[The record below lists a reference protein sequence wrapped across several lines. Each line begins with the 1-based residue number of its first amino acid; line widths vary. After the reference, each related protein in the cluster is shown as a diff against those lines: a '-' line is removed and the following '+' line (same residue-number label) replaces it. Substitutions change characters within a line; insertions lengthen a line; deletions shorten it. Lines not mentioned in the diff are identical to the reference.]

1 MKKFFSILSLTIAL
15 LVPTVSTVPNVEA
28 SDARALINSAPLK
41 PTFTGFDPC
50 DRIVCNTLNRIV
62 KPNMDTYAKVKVCY
76 DYLIESC
83 MYGDNRTM
91 NRYPVGTVDEG
102 PILAYSI
109 LTEHV
114 GACDHYSCAF
124 AALVRAIGLNCYTIY
139 GQTAR
144 ADGGF
149 TGHIWTVIKIDGV
162 EYVFDPQI
170 DDNIAKGGPIGYY
183 RFCVR
188 YDETPGSYA
197 NHTLSP
203 YFMPINY

>member
-1 MKKFFSILSLTIAL
+1 MKKFFLIIGLLISLL
-15 LVPTVSTVPNVEA
+15 NPTVEA
-28 SDARALINSAPLK
+28 SDARTLINSAPLN
-41 PTFTGFDPC
+41 PTVTNFEPC
-50 DRIVCNTLNRIV
+50 NAIVQNTLARIV

-91 NRYPVGTVDEG
+91 NLYPAGTPDEG
-102 PILAYSI
+102 AILAYAMLS
-109 LTEHV
+109 EHV

-139 GQTAR
+139 GQTSR

-149 TGHIWTVIKIDGV
+149 TGHIWTVINIDGV

-170 DDNIAKGGPIGYY
+170 DDNIARGGSTGYY
-183 RFCVR
+183 RFCMT
-188 YDETPGSYA
+188 YDEVAGCYA
-197 NHTLSP
+197 DHYNNH
-203 YFMPINY
+203 YFRPIF